1 MKNDNKLLN
10 SIMITCTYFIGIL
23 EYLGSLYPVISMVA
37 IPEINIK
44 FSEFHN
50 RITQKLKKKEVFFW
64 SLIAV

>member
-1 MKNDNKLLN
+1 MKNDKKLLN

-23 EYLGSLYPVISMVA
+23 EHLGSLYPVISMVT

-50 RITQKLKKKEVFFW
+50 RITQNFKKKKYFFG
-64 SLIAV
+64 A